1 MIEKKIEENN
11 EQKRSLDRILSEEKS
26 LLEKKRKIEEDLRK
40 KEEILANVD
49 NKKSIKVNMK

>member
-26 LLEKKRKIEEDLRK
+26 LLEKKKKIEEDLRK